1 MSAAPSN
8 IVIVGASAAGLTTAA
23 ALRRN
28 GYDRDLTLVDAER
41 HVPYDRPPLSKHLL
55 TGEWGVDRVAL
66 KTEADLASLA
76 VDIRSGVSAT
86 KLDVERSI
94 LSLTDATDLPFDRLV
109 IATGVTPRVLPESA
123 HLAGVHTLRTIDD
136 TLALSEELVAGRHL
150 VVVGGGFLGTEVA
163 AAAIGLGLRVTL
175 VNSRPTPLERSLGP
189 AIGAEVAALHT
200 GHGVE
205 LRTGPENAVQSLLSS
220 AGRVT
225 GVLFTDGS
233 TLNADVVFVAIGA
246 SPTVDWL
253 NGSGLS
259 IGDGVECA
267 PDLSAAPGIY
277 AAGDVARW
285 ENPAFDES
293 MRVEHRTNATEQA
306 MHVGARLVDGAP
318 DAFASVPYFWT
329 DQYDLKLQV
338 HGWIPGYDEVR
349 ILEGSLVERRM
360 LAVFRRGDRVVGAL
374 GVGAAKALRQWRQL
388 IVDRTAWADVVGG

>member
-1 MSAAPSN
+1 VQPAPSN

-28 GYDRDLTLVDAER
+28 GYDRDLTLVNAER

-66 KTEADLASLA
+66 KTGADLADLA
-76 VDIRSGVSAT
+76 VGIRSGVSAT
-86 KLDVERSI
+86 KLDVARSVI
-94 LSLTDATDLPFDRLV
+94 SLSDATDLTFDRLV
-109 IATGVTPRVLPESA
+109 IATGVSPRVLPDSS

-136 TLALSEELVAGRHL
+136 ALALGDELVAGRHL

-163 AAAIGLGLRVTL
+163 AAAVGLGMRVTL
-175 VNSRPTPLERSLGP
+175 VNALPTPLERSLGP
-189 AIGAEVAALHT
+189 AIGAEVATLHT
-200 GHGVE
+200 LHGVE
-205 LRTGPENAVQSLLSS
+205 LRTGPASAVRSLLSS
-220 AGRVT
+220 GDRVT
-225 GVLFTDGS
+225 GVAFADGS
-233 TLNADVVFVAIGA
+233 SLDADVVFVAIGA

-253 NGSGLS
+253 DGSGLTV
-259 IGDGVECA
+259 GDGIECA

-285 ENPAFDES
+285 DNPAFDES

-338 HGWIPGYDEVR
+338 HGWIKGYDEVR

-360 LAVFRRGDRVVGAL
+360 VAVFRRGDRIVGVL
-374 GVGAAKALRQWRQL
+374 GVGAAKALRGWRQL
-388 IVDRTAWADVVGG
+388 VVDRTAWADVVGG